1 MFCRNCGA
9 SADENAQFCTRCGA
23 TLKADDPGS
32 SIPPPSPDAP
42 PPPPGSQWTSAAGY
56 QPKQKLVAALLG
68 IFLGSFGIHRF
79 YLGYNTIGAI
89 QLALGLIGIFTC
101 GGTTV
106 VSGVWGIID
115 AVMIL
120 TGSLRTDAQGVP
132 LRD

>member
-23 TLKADDPGS
+23 VLKADDPGS
-32 SIPPPSPDAP
+32 SMPPPSPDAP
-42 PPPPGSQWTSAAGY
+42 PPPGSQSASPAGY

-79 YLGYNTIGAI
+79 YLGYNAIGAI